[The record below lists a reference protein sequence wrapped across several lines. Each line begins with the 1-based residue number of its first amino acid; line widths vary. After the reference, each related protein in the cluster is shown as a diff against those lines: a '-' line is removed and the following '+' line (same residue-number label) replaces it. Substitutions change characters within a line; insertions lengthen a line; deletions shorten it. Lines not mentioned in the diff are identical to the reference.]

1 MYSLIAVDG
10 EEIKKAKGFINML
23 LKKQDIKNL
32 LMVGLIKTWWNIKWH
47 EFKVICIEMQLM
59 IIVKFLSLVL
69 MIKDNITWW
78 Y

>member
-32 LMVGLIKTWWNIKWH
+32 LMVGLIKT
-47 EFKVICIEMQLM
+47 
-59 IIVKFLSLVL
+59 
-69 MIKDNITWW
+69 
-78 Y
+78 